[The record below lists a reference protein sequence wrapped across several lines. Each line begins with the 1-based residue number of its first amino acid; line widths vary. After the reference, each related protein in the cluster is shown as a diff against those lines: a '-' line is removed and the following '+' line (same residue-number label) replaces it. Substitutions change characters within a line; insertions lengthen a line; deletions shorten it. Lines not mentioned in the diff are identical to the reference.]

1 MKKCIAILLV
11 MTQLISISSF
21 AGDFTDIYEDIKSD
35 YPDFVEKMIDGG
47 SNEAEIKAF
56 LTDLGETVEGYGDIT
71 ESNFESLMFDALK
84 EVLFYK
90 GIIGVVKP
98 EHFNF
103 AVVLLK
109 EFADEIK
116 TTLET
121 KKLSGDL
128 LALKNTVKNAVL
140 EKPVVKPVP
149 VAPVVPVAVIATSQ
163 TAWDNIRDIEQVV
176 VEDNLKV
183 RAKEIKEAYADLM
196 KAYSNEQIEL
206 DHQLRRKMVFKAVNN
221 TITLPKLEG
230 VFDYIDEVVVNFDAG
245 SFIITKNTFKSEV
258 YQNELTLKMIKSGSN
273 TYTLSALSV
282 DTRIYITNEPMRVIF
297 NVMGSNLAIFRGDT
311 NMMGWSNDNKVMT
324 DIDYI
329 MTYSVKSNPV
339 FFNDLAGFDWSVN
352 KIKVLASK
360 GIIKGKASGV
370 FDPESY
376 ITRAE
381 VAALLSR
388 MLKLKEQTDTMIFT
402 DVFEEDWFCEEV
414 HAAYDSGLI
423 KGMGNNTFDPDGL
436 ITQEEVLLILSRV
449 LLNNGYYSFKD
460 VESLGLFARNEVSVW
475 ALDEIGVSVHRG
487 AYQDIPLNE
496 IQPKAY
502 ATRAEVSNMIYE
514 IINVLYF
521 RGESI

>member
-1 MKKCIAILLV
+1 

-21 AGDFTDIYEDIKSD
+21 AGDFTDIYEDIKND

-121 KKLSGDL
+121 KKLTGDL

-149 VAPVVPVAVIATSQ
+149 VAPIVPVTVIVTSQ
-163 TAWDNIRDIEQVV
+163 TAWDNIRDMEQVST
-176 VEDNLKV
+176 EDNLKV
-183 RAKEIKEAYADLM
+183 RAKEIKEAYVALLN
-196 KAYSNEQIEL
+196 AYSKEQIKL
-206 DHQLRRKMVFKAVNN
+206 DHQLRSRMVFSAVDN

-230 VFDYIDEVVVNFDAG
+230 VFDYIDDVVVNFKAG
-245 SFIITKNTFKSEV
+245 SFIITKDTFKSEV
-258 YQNELTLKMIKSGSN
+258 YKNELTLKMIKSGSN
-273 TYTLSALSV
+273 TYTLSALSG
-282 DTRIYITNEPMRVIF
+282 DTRIYITNKSMRIVF
-297 NVMGSNLAIFRGDT
+297 NVMGSNLAVFRGDT
-311 NMMGWSNDNKVMT
+311 NMMGWSNDNKIMT
-324 DIDYI
+324 DIDYM

-339 FFNDLAGFDWSVN
+339 LFNDLAGFDWSVN
-352 KIKVLASK
+352 KIEVLASK
-360 GIIKGKASGV
+360 GIIKGKALGV
-370 FDPESY
+370 FDPSSH

-388 MLKLKEQTDTMIFT
+388 MMKLKVHSDSMDFT
-402 DVFEEDWFCEEV
+402 DVFEQDWYCQEV
-414 HAAYDSGLI
+414 HAAFDSGLI
-423 KGMGNNTFDPDGL
+423 KGMGNNTFDPNGL

-449 LLNNGYYSFKD
+449 LMNNGYYSFKD
-460 VESLGLFARNEVSVW
+460 IESLGLFTRNDVSVW

-487 AYQDIPLNE
+487 AYQDIPLKE

-514 IINVLYF
+514 IINVLYC